1 MSEGVNCMDE
11 KKYLNEEKYQKTEK
25 GITVFAILIL
35 VVGLFIGG
43 FLIYRGIRWLTEFL
57 CWWLRI
63 IW

>member
-1 MSEGVNCMDE
+1 MDE

-43 FLIYRGIRWLTEFL
+43 FLIYRGIAKPATSKVNVLEKIL
-57 CWWLRI
+57 KKKEMNL
-63 IW
+63 

>member
-35 VVGLFIGG
+35 VVGLFIGC
-43 FLIYRGIRWLTEFL
+43 FLI
-57 CWWLRI
+57 
-63 IW
+63 

>member
-1 MSEGVNCMDE
+1 MDE

-43 FLIYRGIRWLTEFL
+43 FLIYHGIAKPATSKVETLEKEL
-57 CWWLRI
+57 EVKKMNL
-63 IW
+63 